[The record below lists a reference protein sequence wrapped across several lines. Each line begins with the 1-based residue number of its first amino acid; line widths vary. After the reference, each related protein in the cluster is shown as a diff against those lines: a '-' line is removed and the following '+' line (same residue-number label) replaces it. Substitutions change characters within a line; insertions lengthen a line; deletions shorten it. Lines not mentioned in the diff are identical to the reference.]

1 MREQL
6 RKPMLMR
13 KQPMRKQL
21 ASDIAEAS
29 SNYYDNDDNEQRQDT
44 SQRH

>member
-6 RKPMLMR
+6 RKPM
-13 KQPMRKQL
+13 PMRKQL
-21 ASDIAEAS
+21 ASDITEAP
-29 SNYYDNDDNEQRQDT
+29 SNYYDTDDNEQRQDT